1 MYPRCQERWQTQIK
15 MLNWC
20 QLQQWRMNMK
30 PKEKSKIADALISDR
45 VAFFWLDIDK
55 SWLVIWAAN
64 LVEILYLP
72 SDFMSS
78 ISICKTTWCI
88 RQSVNQLNLSYIWPI
103 KGVTTFP
110 TLDAPKKNHL
120 KCTEKWPLQRSLSSE
135 LFFKLCVNIKSRR
148 QGDEF

>member
-1 MYPRCQERWQTQIK
+1 
-15 MLNWC
+15 
-20 QLQQWRMNMK
+20 MK

-78 ISICKTTWCI
+78 ISICKTT
-88 RQSVNQLNLSYIWPI
+88 
-103 KGVTTFP
+103 
-110 TLDAPKKNHL
+110 
-120 KCTEKWPLQRSLSSE
+120 
-135 LFFKLCVNIKSRR
+135 
-148 QGDEF
+148 